1 MSQPFDLSQF
11 PDLPSQVMKAFAA
24 QSAALDAARF
34 EASVERAARLH
45 EQAVGVEKDAFI
57 TELTALV
64 EKLEG
69 QVGQYR
75 HAKFGPKSEK
85 LDPAQL
91 ELALEDLEAAIAETQ
106 EQIAA
111 VEEKIAAS
119 ETDPEK
125 KAPRKKRKARALP
138 EHLTRVERVI
148 EPDSIVC
155 PCGCGDMVRIG
166 EDRVDRLDYIPAR
179 YQVIVTIRPKY
190 ACPKGRT
197 GVVQA
202 KAPAHLLESS
212 WPTEALLAQIAVSK
226 YSEHMPLNRQAVVM
240 ARLGVPI
247 DRSVLADWMGRTG
260 ALIAPVVDHMA
271 VALKQGST
279 RLYVDETTAPVLD
292 PGRGKTKT
300 GYLWAVLRD
309 DRGWGGTAP
318 PGVVFHYRPGRKGE
332 YADEILADFNGT
344 IQVDAY
350 GAYTHLATPKRT
362 GGDPLRLA
370 FCWAHGR
377 RKLIKAKPKKGSPI
391 VDEAL
396 VRIAALYKVEDA
408 IRGSAPDHRRA
419 VRQQVSRPL
428 VDQFFAWLAA
438 QAARVSR
445 KSELGEA
452 MAYMLRREEGFRLFL
467 EDGRVDIDSNLVE
480 NAIRSPAMN
489 RRNALFAGHDEGG
502 RSWARFASL
511 IGSCKMNGVEPHAY
525 LRDLF
530 TKLAHGHLDKDIDT
544 LMPWACAAATIPS
557 KSAHPGV
564 PSELIPSAHEGK
576 ERQPRAPKPARKRNP
591 NGARTA
597 LTVYPCASSVLYGS
611 GMAKAASPRKNR
623 IR

>member
-11 PDLPSQVMKAFAA
+11 PDLPAEVVQAFAA
-24 QSAALDAARF
+24 QQAALETARF
-34 EASVERAARLH
+34 EASVERAARQH
-45 EQAVGVEKDAFI
+45 EQAASAEKDAFI
-57 TELTALV
+57 SELKALI

-69 QVGQYR
+69 QVHDYR
-75 HAKFGPKSEK
+75 RTKFGPKSEK

-91 ELALEDLEAAIAETQ
+91 ELALEDIETAIAETQ
-106 EQIAA
+106 AQITA

-119 ETDPEK
+119 AAGP
-125 KAPRKKRKARALP
+125 AQPALRKPRKARALP
-138 EHLTRVERVI
+138 ADLPRVERIV
-148 EPDSIVC
+148 EPDSIQC

-166 EDRVDRLDYIPAR
+166 EDRAERLDYLPAR
-179 YQVIVTIRPKY
+179 YQVIVTVRPKY

-202 KAPAHLLESS
+202 KAPAYLLEGS

-226 YSEHMPLNRQAVVM
+226 HSEHMPLNRQALVM
-240 ARLGVPI
+240 ARHGVPM

-271 VALKQGST
+271 KRLMEDST

-292 PGRGKTKT
+292 PGRGTTKT

-309 DRGWGGTAP
+309 DRGWSGPTP
-318 PGVVFHYRPGRKGE
+318 PGVVFHYRPGRKGA
-332 YADEILADFNGT
+332 YADEILTGFEGT

-350 GAYTHLATPKRT
+350 GGYTHLATSKRT
-362 GGDPLRLA
+362 GGTPLRLA

-396 VRIAALYKVEDA
+396 VRIAALYKIEEA
-408 IRGSAPDHRRA
+408 IRGAEPDHRRA
-419 VRQQVSRPL
+419 VRQELSRPL
-428 VDQFFAWLAA
+428 VEAFFTWLTA
-438 QAARVSR
+438 QSARVSR
-445 KSELGEA
+445 KSDLGEA
-452 MAYMLRREEGFRLFL
+452 MAYMLRRQDGFRLFL
-467 EDGRVDIDSNLVE
+467 DDGHVDIDSNLVE

-511 IGSCKMNGVEPHAY
+511 IGTCKMNGVEPYAY

-530 TKLAHGHLDKDIDT
+530 TSIANRHLAKDIDA
-544 LMPWACAAATIPS
+544 LMPWAYAS
-557 KSAHPGV
+557 KA
-564 PSELIPSAHEGK
+564 
-576 ERQPRAPKPARKRNP
+576 
-591 NGARTA
+591 
-597 LTVYPCASSVLYGS
+597 
-611 GMAKAASPRKNR
+611 
-623 IR
+623 IRS

>member
-11 PDLPSQVMKAFAA
+11 PDLPPEVVKAFAA
-24 QSAALDAARF
+24 VQF
-34 EASVERAARLH
+34 ELSVERAARQH
-45 EQAVGVEKDAFI
+45 EQAVVAEKEVFI
-57 TELTALV
+57 TELKALI
-64 EKLEG
+64 EKMEG
-69 QVGQYR
+69 QVQDYR
-75 HAKFGPKSEK
+75 RTKFGPKSEK

-91 ELALEDLEAAIAETQ
+91 ELALEDLETAIAETQ
-106 EQIAA
+106 AQIAA
-111 VEEKIAAS
+111 VEERIAAS
-119 ETDPEK
+119 EADPSMRK
-125 KAPRKKRKARALP
+125 LRAPRKARALP
-138 EHLTRVERVI
+138 ESLPRVERLV

-166 EDRVDRLDYIPAR
+166 EDRTERLDYIPAR
-179 YQVIVTIRPKY
+179 YQVIVTVRPRY
-190 ACPKGRT
+190 ACPKGRA

-202 KAPAHLLESS
+202 KAPAHLLEGS

-226 YSEHMPLNRQAVVM
+226 HSEHMPLNRQAVVM
-240 ARLGVPI
+240 ARHGVPI

-260 ALIAPVVDHMA
+260 AAIAPVVDHMA
-271 VALKQGST
+271 QRLMVQST

-332 YADEILADFNGT
+332 YAAEILDGFHGT

-350 GAYTHLATPKRT
+350 GGYTHLATPKRT

-396 VRIAALYKVEDA
+396 LRIAALYKIEDA
-408 IRGSAPDHRRA
+408 IRGTDPDHRRS
-419 VRQQVSRPL
+419 VRQELSRPL
-428 VDQFFAWLAA
+428 VDEFFAWLKA

-445 KSELGEA
+445 KSDLGEA
-452 MAYMLRREEGFRLFL
+452 MAYMLKRQDGFRLFL
-467 EDGRVDIDSNLVE
+467 DDGRVDIDSNLVE

-502 RSWARFASL
+502 RNWARFASL
-511 IGSCKMNGVEPHAY
+511 IGTCKMNGVEPYAY

-530 TKLAHGHLDKDIDT
+530 TKLASGHLARDIDA
-544 LMPWACAAATIPS
+544 LMPWAYAQQVDGP
-557 KSAHPGV
+557 
-564 PSELIPSAHEGK
+564 
-576 ERQPRAPKPARKRNP
+576 
-591 NGARTA
+591 
-597 LTVYPCASSVLYGS
+597 
-611 GMAKAASPRKNR
+611 
-623 IR
+623 

>member
-11 PDLPSQVMKAFAA
+11 PDLPPEVVKAFAA
-24 QSAALDAARF
+24 VQF
-34 EASVERAARLH
+34 ELSVERAARQH
-45 EQAVGVEKDAFI
+45 EQSVVAEKDAFI
-57 TELTALV
+57 TELQALI

-69 QVGQYR
+69 QVQDYR
-75 HAKFGPKSEK
+75 RTKFGPKSEK

-91 ELALEDLEAAIAETQ
+91 ELALEDLETAIAETQ
-106 EQIAA
+106 AQIAA

-119 ETDPEK
+119 ATDPERA
-125 KAPRKKRKARALP
+125 APRKERKARALP
-138 EHLTRVERVI
+138 ESLPRVERVI
-148 EPDSIVC
+148 APDSIAC

-166 EDRVDRLDYIPAR
+166 EDRTERLDFIPAR
-179 YQVIVTIRPKY
+179 YQVIVTVRPKY

-202 KAPAHLLESS
+202 KAPAHLLEGS
-212 WPTEALLAQIAVSK
+212 WPTETLLAQIAVSK
-226 YSEHMPLNRQAVVM
+226 HSEHMPLNRQAVVM
-240 ARLGVPI
+240 ARHGVPI

-260 ALIAPVVDHMA
+260 ALIAPVVEHMA
-271 VALKQGST
+271 KRLMADST

-309 DRGWGGTAP
+309 DRGWGGSAP

-332 YADEILADFNGT
+332 YAAEILDGFNGT

-350 GAYTHLATPKRT
+350 GAYTHLATPKRR
-362 GGDPLRLA
+362 GGKPLWLA

-396 VRIAALYKVEDA
+396 LRIAALYKVEDA

-419 VRQQVSRPL
+419 VRQDLSRPL
-428 VDQFFAWLAA
+428 VDAFFTWLAA

-445 KSELGEA
+445 KSDLGEA
-452 MAYMLRREEGFRLFL
+452 MAYMLRREDGFRLFL
-467 EDGRVDIDSNLVE
+467 DDGHVDIDSNLVE

-502 RSWARFASL
+502 RNWARFASL
-511 IGSCKMNGVEPHAY
+511 IGSCKMNGVEPYAY

-530 TKLAHGHLDKDIDT
+530 TSLANGHLAKDVDA
-544 LMPWACAAATIPS
+544 LMPWAYAQKVIA
-557 KSAHPGV
+557 
-564 PSELIPSAHEGK
+564 SE
-576 ERQPRAPKPARKRNP
+576 
-591 NGARTA
+591 
-597 LTVYPCASSVLYGS
+597 
-611 GMAKAASPRKNR
+611 
-623 IR
+623 

>member
-1 MSQPFDLSQF
+1 MLQPFDLSQF
-11 PDLPSQVMKAFAA
+11 PDLPPEVVKAV
-24 QSAALDAARF
+24 SALQF
-34 EASVERAARLH
+34 ELSVERAARLH
-45 EQAVGVEKDAFI
+45 EQAVGAEKDAFI

-75 HAKFGPKSEK
+75 QAKFGPKSEK

-91 ELALEDLEAAIAETQ
+91 ELALEDLETAIAETQ
-106 EQIAA
+106 AQIAA

-119 ETDPEK
+119 AADPDK
-125 KAPRKKRKARALP
+125 AAPRAPRKARALP
-138 EHLTRVERVI
+138 EHLPRTLRVI

-166 EDRVDRLDYIPAR
+166 EDRAERLDYIPAR
-179 YQVIVTIRPKY
+179 YQVIVSVRPKY

-202 KAPAHLLESS
+202 KAPAHLLEGS

-226 YSEHMPLNRQAVVM
+226 HSEHMPLNRQAVVM

-332 YADEILADFNGT
+332 YADEILTGFNGT

-350 GAYTHLATPKRT
+350 GGYTHLAKSDRK
-362 GGDPLRLA
+362 GGKPLQLA

-377 RKLIKAKPKKGSPI
+377 RKLIKAKPKKGSPV

-396 VRIAALYKVEDA
+396 MRIAALYKVEDS
-408 IRGSAPDHRRA
+408 IRGTAPDHRQA
-419 VRQQVSRPL
+419 VRQELSRPL

-438 QAARVSR
+438 QAARISR
-445 KSELGEA
+445 KSDLGVA
-452 MAYMLRREEGFRLFL
+452 LSYMLRRQDGFRLFL
-467 EDGRVDIDSNLVE
+467 EDGHVDMDSNLVE

-511 IGSCKMNGVEPHAY
+511 ISTCKMNGVEPYAY

-530 TKLAHGHLDKDIDT
+530 TRLANGHLDKDIDA
-544 LMPWACAAATIPS
+544 LMPWA
-557 KSAHPGV
+557 
-564 PSELIPSAHEGK
+564 
-576 ERQPRAPKPARKRNP
+576 
-591 NGARTA
+591 
-597 LTVYPCASSVLYGS
+597 
-611 GMAKAASPRKNR
+611 
-623 IR
+623 